1 MIAGIKHTSLK
12 QFEERRQ
19 LIQNLLDHA
28 LDANNADIR
37 DMALTPQA
45 SGLLLETIKAFCN
58 GGWIATVILAQAT
71 IDADITQNKRLEGL
85 TLNQLRTGK
94 GYTWMRNRRNA
105 LLHASGSQYSL
116 TPHDLKLDEVNLKH
130 DAEKALKL
138 TLRGLTDLFD

>member
-12 QFEERRQ
+12 QFEERHQ

-105 LLHASGSQYSL
+105 LLHADGGQYSF
-116 TPHDLKLDEVNLKH
+116 TPHDLIIDEANLKH

-138 TLRGLTDLFD
+138 TLRGLTDLLD

>member
-71 IDADITQNKRLEGL
+71 IDADINQNKRLEGL

-94 GYTWMRNRRNA
+94 GYTWMRNRRNT
-105 LLHASGSQYSL
+105 LLHADGNQYSL
-116 TPHDLKLDEVNLKH
+116 TPHDLIIDEVNLKH

-138 TLRGLTDLFD
+138 TLHGLTDLFD